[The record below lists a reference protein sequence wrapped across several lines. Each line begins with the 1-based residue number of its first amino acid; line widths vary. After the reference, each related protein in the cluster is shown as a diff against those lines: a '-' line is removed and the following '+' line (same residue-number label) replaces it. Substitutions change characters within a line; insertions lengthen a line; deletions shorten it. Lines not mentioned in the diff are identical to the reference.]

1 MASVASMPRAME
13 LVSRRPMEG
22 PFMMGERIR

>member
-13 LVSRRPMEG
+13 LVSRNPMAG
-22 PFMMGERIR
+22 PFMMAERIR